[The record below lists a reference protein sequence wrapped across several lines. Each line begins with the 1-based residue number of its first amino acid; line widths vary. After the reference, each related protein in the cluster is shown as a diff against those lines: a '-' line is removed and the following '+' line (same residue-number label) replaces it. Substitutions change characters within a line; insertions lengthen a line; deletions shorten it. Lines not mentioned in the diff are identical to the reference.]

1 MPGRRSERWVLA
13 TVLAAALLVAGS
25 GSAIADTVTPR
36 ADVRARVNVRQ
47 GPSLDAPVV
56 ASLAP
61 GDSGE
66 WLEEL
71 AGWYRIRMPDGT
83 EGYVSASWTR
93 RVQFRAAFRVAIA
106 DVGTG
111 LAVFV
116 RGEDFALI
124 YDAGSYDDSAVG
136 RNDRFVAFLT
146 AIAPDLQE
154 IDTVVL
160 SHPHRGH
167 VEFLAD
173 VFARY
178 RIRNV
183 LDSGAINPICG
194 YHSFIDAVAREP
206 GVAYRSARN
215 VTGSRAIK
223 FGTARQ
229 CEGRDLPKEI
239 FVDHGDPLT
248 SERTISLG
256 KQASL
261 RVLHADGSRRPSFD
275 DNSMVVR
282 LDLGA
287 SRVLLVGDASAGH
300 ARWAE
305 EPAPNSVEGKLLA
318 WRPGELEAD
327 VLVVGNHGAAE
338 SAHPAFLDAVGAGL
352 YVISAGPEPLDGRR
366 LPDARVVA
374 ELARRG
380 RVLRTDLD
388 DQACA
393 GMPAKIGPD
402 ADGRPGGCDNV
413 SIEIDSHGAIRA
425 DYWRRAD

>member
-1 MPGRRSERWVLA
+1 LA
-13 TVLAAALLVAGS
+13 
-25 GSAIADTVTPR
+25 
-36 ADVRARVNVRQ
+36 
-47 GPSLDAPVV
+47 
-56 ASLAP
+56 
-61 GDSGE
+61 
-66 WLEEL
+66 
-71 AGWYRIRMPDGT
+71 
-83 EGYVSASWTR
+83 
-93 RVQFRAAFRVAIA
+93 
-106 DVGTG
+106 
-111 LAVFV
+111 
-116 RGEDFALI
+116 
-124 YDAGSYDDSAVG
+124 
-136 RNDRFVAFLT
+136 
-146 AIAPDLQE
+146 AIAPDLEE

-194 YHSFIDAVAREP
+194 YHAFIDAVAREP

-215 VTGSRAIK
+215 PAGSRAIK
-223 FGTARQ
+223 FGTVRQ
-229 CEGRDLPKEI
+229 CAGRELPKEI

-256 KQASL
+256 EHASL

-275 DNSMVVR
+275 DNSMVAR

-287 SRVLLVGDASAGH
+287 ARILLLGDASAGH
-300 ARWAE
+300 ARWDEA
-305 EPAPNSVEGKLLA
+305 PAPNSVEGKLLA

-327 VLVVGNHGAAE
+327 VLVVGDHGAAE
-338 SAHPAFLDAVGAGL
+338 SAHPAFLDAVEARFH
-352 YVISAGPEPLDGRR
+352 VISAGPEPLDGRR

-374 ELARRG
+374 ELSRRG
-380 RVLRTDLD
+380 RILRTDLD
-388 DQACA
+388 DDACA
-393 GMPAKIGPD
+393 AAPSKVGPD

-413 SIEIDSHGAIRA
+413 LIEVDVRGQIRA

>member
-1 MPGRRSERWVLA
+1 MLQ
-13 TVLAAALLVAGS
+13 VAGS
-25 GSAIADTVTPR
+25 GGAIADTVTPR

-47 GPSLDAPVV
+47 HPSLDAPVV

-61 GDSGE
+61 GDSSE
-66 WLEEL
+66 WLEDL
-71 AGWYRIRMPDGT
+71 PGWYRIRLSGGT

-93 RVQFRAAFRVAIA
+93 RVQFRAAFRLAIA
-106 DVGTG
+106 DVGKG
-111 LAVFV
+111 LAVFI

-124 YDAGSYDDSAVG
+124 YDAGSYDDSALG

-146 AIAPDLQE
+146 AIAPDLE
-154 IDTVVL
+154 DIDTVVL

-167 VEFLAD
+167 AEFLAD

-178 RIRNV
+178 RVRSV

-194 YHSFIDAVAREP
+194 YHTFIDAVAREP

-223 FGTARQ
+223 FGTSRQ
-229 CEGRDLPKEI
+229 CEGRELPKEI
-239 FVDHGDPLT
+239 FVDHGDLLT

-256 KQASL
+256 KEASL

-275 DNSMVVR
+275 DNSLVVR

-287 SRVLLVGDASAGH
+287 ARVLLVGDASAGH

-305 EPAPNSVEGKLLA
+305 APAPNSVVGKLLA
-318 WRPGELEAD
+318 WRPSELEAQ
-327 VLVVGNHGAAE
+327 VLVVGDHGAAE
-338 SAHPAFLDAVGAGL
+338 AAHPAFLDAVGARL
-352 YVISAGPEPLDGRR
+352 YLISAGPEASDGRR

-380 RVLRTDLD
+380 RILRTDLD
-388 DQACA
+388 DEACTRT
-393 GMPAKIGPD
+393 PAKIGPD
-402 ADGRPGGCDNV
+402 ADGRPGGCDNIL
-413 SIEIDSHGAIRA
+413 IEIDPSGAIRA